1 MMRLIFSTFIRIA
14 LAFGAALLSL
24 FVVPAAAQSV
34 APPSSSMAAGSIT
47 EPPQGY
53 LDFCGRHS
61 DQCGPATSY
70 MAESAKSRAVA
81 MSSGDDTVHPA
92 STSPGISG
100 QKFDWQGV
108 FAPPAANRDTR
119 LASPGRLAGGPM
131 TASSFPA
138 MTVDLWKQ
146 LETANRVVNVGVRSV
161 SDVVHY
167 GVQDYWELPFQG
179 GGNAGDCEDYV
190 LQKRQML
197 LARGV
202 PMAALSIALVKTAWG
217 EEHAVLL
224 VRSAQ
229 GDYVLDNLTPWIK
242 PWTAVSYNWIKWQ
255 SGDNPEI
262 WVRPPVR

>member
-1 MMRLIFSTFIRIA
+1 MRLFFSTFIRTA
-14 LAFGAALLSL
+14 LTFSASVSFL
-24 FVVPAAAQSV
+24 FVMPAAAQTV
-34 APPSSSMAAGSIT
+34 APLSSSIAAGT
-47 EPPQGY
+47 VAEPPQGY
-53 LDFCGRHS
+53 LAFCGRHS
-61 DQCGPATSY
+61 DQCDRIGASL
-70 MAESAKSRAVA
+70 AVA
-81 MSSGDDTVHPA
+81 VSPGDDTVHPA
-92 STSPGISG
+92 STSPGISSR
-100 QKFDWQGV
+100 KFDWQGV
-108 FAPPAANRDTR
+108 FASARGARQ
-119 LASPGRLAGGPM
+119 ASLGSVASTSV
-131 TASSFPA
+131 TASFPA
-138 MTVDLWKQ
+138 MTAEFWRE
-146 LETANRVVNVGVRSV
+146 LEITNRIVNIGVRSV

-167 GVQDYWELPFQG
+167 GAADFWELPFQG

-202 PMAALSIALVKTAWG
+202 PMAALSIALVKTSWG

-255 SGDNPEI
+255 SGDNPEV

>member
-1 MMRLIFSTFIRIA
+1 MRLISGTFIRIA
-14 LAFGAALLSL
+14 LASGAALLSL
-24 FVVPAAAQSV
+24 FAIPAAAQSV
-34 APPSSSMAAGSIT
+34 APPSSSIAAGSIA

-53 LDFCGRHS
+53 LAFCGRHS
-61 DQCGPATSY
+61 DQCQRAGAY
-70 MAESAKSRAVA
+70 MAESAKSRALA
-81 MSSGDDTVHPA
+81 MSWGDDTVHPA

-100 QKFDWQGV
+100 QKFDWQSV
-108 FAPPAANRDTR
+108 FAPAAANRDPRAASLAGVAGAPVT
-119 LASPGRLAGGPM
+119 ASP
-131 TASSFPA
+131 FPA
-138 MTVDLWKQ
+138 MTADLWKQ
-146 LETANRVVNVGVRSV
+146 LETTNRIVNVGVHSV
-161 SDVVHY
+161 SDVAHY
-167 GVQDYWELPFQG
+167 GVQDFWELPFQG

-255 SGDNPEI
+255 SGDNPEA

>member
-1 MMRLIFSTFIRIA
+1 MRPFFSTFIRVA
-14 LAFGAALLSL
+14 LMFGAALSFL
-24 FVVPAAAQSV
+24 FVIPAAAQTV
-34 APPSSSMAAGSIT
+34 APLSSFIAGGIVA

-53 LDFCGRHS
+53 LAFCGRHP
-61 DQCGPATSY
+61 DQCARSGAY
-70 MAESAKSRAVA
+70 LAVA
-81 MSSGDDTVHPA
+81 MSPGDDTVHPA
-92 STSPGISG
+92 STSPGASN

-108 FAPPAANRDTR
+108 FASATASKGAG
-119 LASPGRLAGGPM
+119 LASLGGVSSSG
-131 TASSFPA
+131 TASLPA
-138 MTVDLWKQ
+138 MTAEFWRQ
-146 LETANRVVNVGVRSV
+146 LETTNRIVNAGVRSV
-161 SDVVHY
+161 SDVAHY
-167 GVQDYWELPFQG
+167 GVADFWELPFQG

-202 PMAALSIALVKTAWG
+202 PMAALSIALVKTSWG

-255 SGDNPEI
+255 SGDNPEV
-262 WVRPPVR
+262 WVRQPVR

>member
-1 MMRLIFSTFIRIA
+1 MRLIFSTFIRIA
-14 LAFGAALLSL
+14 PALGAALLSF
-24 FVVPAAAQSV
+24 FVIPAAAQDV
-34 APPSSSMAAGSIT
+34 APLSSSMAAGSIA

-53 LDFCGRHS
+53 LAFCGRHS
-61 DQCGPATSY
+61 DQCGRAGTY

-81 MSSGDDTVHPA
+81 MSAGDDSVHPA
-92 STSPGISG
+92 STSPGISS

-108 FAPPAANRDTR
+108 FTPVAVNKDARSTSLGSVSGMPK
-119 LASPGRLAGGPM
+119 

-138 MTVDLWKQ
+138 MTAELWQQ

-161 SDVVHY
+161 SDVTHY
-167 GVQDYWELPFQG
+167 GVQDFWELPFQG

-202 PMAALSIALVKTAWG
+202 PMAALSIALVKTSWG

-255 SGDNPEI
+255 SGDNPEV

>member
-1 MMRLIFSTFIRIA
+1 M
-14 LAFGAALLSL
+14 
-24 FVVPAAAQSV
+24 PAAAQTA
-34 APPSSSMAAGSIT
+34 APQSSSIAAGAVA

-53 LDFCGRHS
+53 LAFCARHS
-61 DQCGPATSY
+61 DQCGHPGAY
-70 MAESAKSRAVA
+70 LAVA
-81 MSSGDDTVHPA
+81 MAPGDDTVHPA
-92 STSPGISG
+92 STSSSGISG

-108 FAPPAANRDTR
+108 FASATAAKSARV
-119 LASPGRLAGGPM
+119 ASLGSAAGASV
-131 TASSFPA
+131 TASFPA
-138 MTVDLWKQ
+138 MTAELWRQ
-146 LETANRVVNVGVRSV
+146 LEITNRLVNVGVRSV
-161 SDVVHY
+161 SDVAHY
-167 GVQDYWELPFQG
+167 GVADFWELPFQG

-197 LARGV
+197 LAHGV
-202 PMAALSIALVKTAWG
+202 PMAALSVALVKTSWG

-255 SGDNPEI
+255 SGDNPEV

>member
-1 MMRLIFSTFIRIA
+1 MRLIFSTFIRIA
-14 LAFGAALLSL
+14 PAFGAALLSL
-24 FVVPAAAQSV
+24 FVIPAAAQSV
-34 APPSSSMAAGSIT
+34 APPSSSMAVGSIA

-53 LDFCGRHS
+53 LAFCGRHS
-61 DQCGPATSY
+61 DQCGRAGAY

-108 FAPPAANRDTR
+108 FAPAAADRDLRPTS
-119 LASPGRLAGGPM
+119 LGGVAGTLM

-138 MTVDLWKQ
+138 MTAELWKQ
-146 LETANRVVNVGVRSV
+146 LESTNRVVNGGVRSV
-161 SDVVHY
+161 SDAAHY
-167 GVQDYWELPFQG
+167 GVQDFWELPFQG

-202 PMAALSIALVKTAWG
+202 PMAALSIALVKTSWG

-255 SGDNPEI
+255 SGDNPEV
-262 WVRPPVR
+262 WVRAPVR

>member
-1 MMRLIFSTFIRIA
+1 MRLFFSTFIRIA
-14 LAFGAALLSL
+14 LTFSAPLSIL
-24 FVVPAAAQSV
+24 SVMPAAAQTA
-34 APPSSSMAAGSIT
+34 APQSSSIAAGAVA

-53 LDFCGRHS
+53 LAFCARHS
-61 DQCGPATSY
+61 DQCGHPGAY
-70 MAESAKSRAVA
+70 LAVA
-81 MSSGDDTVHPA
+81 MAPGDDTVHPA
-92 STSPGISG
+92 STSSSGISG

-108 FAPPAANRDTR
+108 FASATAAKSARV
-119 LASPGRLAGGPM
+119 ASLGSAAGASV
-131 TASSFPA
+131 TASFPA
-138 MTVDLWKQ
+138 MTAELWRQ
-146 LETANRVVNVGVRSV
+146 LEITNRLVNVGVRSV
-161 SDVVHY
+161 SDVAHY
-167 GVQDYWELPFQG
+167 GVADFWELPFQG

-197 LARGV
+197 LAHGV
-202 PMAALSIALVKTAWG
+202 PMTALSVALVKTAWG

-255 SGDNPEI
+255 SGDNPDV